1 MDGFQYLFAFARIN
15 TDFAGLYDSLLEIVE
30 ELLESAAYLQG

>member
-1 MDGFQYLFAFARIN
+1 MSGFQYLFAFAGIN
-15 TDFAGLYDSLLEIVE
+15 ADFAGLYDSLLETVG